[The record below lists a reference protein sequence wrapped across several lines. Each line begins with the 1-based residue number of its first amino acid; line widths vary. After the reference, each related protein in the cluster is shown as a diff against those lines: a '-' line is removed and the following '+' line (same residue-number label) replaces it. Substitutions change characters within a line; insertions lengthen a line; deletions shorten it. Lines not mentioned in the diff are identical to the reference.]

1 MSNVKKSNNNAN
13 RIYNR
18 TINRI
23 YTANGEST
31 WNTESYQQNQTNRSR
46 QSKYYQGKNNASL
59 NNKYYPAK
67 EGNRDLEVSYEIDLI
82 VQNKPENS
90 SNLDSS
96 PAFSPSSESNSSETP
111 EEHDQVKTTEANN
124 GGCYDQGLQMSQTEV
139 NNSSVYYNN
148 EYDYQQT
155 SVQQQSQYYI
165 YQPSYQ
171 EYNQC
176 QNISGSPLNSS
187 FTQPQTYYPNYQPLP
202 SYIYDTQAYSQAYS
216 PIQPTMQHTFH
227 QTPGNNQQM
236 STQTNDN
243 LSSPQPP
250 QQPNFM
256 ASYQTPPQPSH
267 QLYIQTS
274 NITPPTSLSPND
286 TPSTNMP
293 SSTNTERSIEC
304 QSPSPCQNIPSNLA
318 QTPVH
323 NPYIMQYSQE
333 AMQGQYMTPNYTPL
347 TPGQA
352 YPCNSPLPTAQ
363 YMMYNPPPMLQQ
375 GCGSPY
381 SQTGLNSPMMHTPY
395 GNNNGQT
402 PSKFNHKHK
411 WNNNNNKYNKRGGFN
426 NNQKYSYPEQTPQ
439 LGYSPEESQF
449 MDSPVISEMPTFEFE
464 QSLNPNDTSQMP
476 VYPTSP
482 YCDPSMSMPNTEAI
496 LSAAYNNYN
505 NIESYGDE
513 YADTYEDNGDDND
526 ENLACQV
533 CRGRRMCFCYFLKVR
548 YYKFPS
554 FFDLVDHQYK
564 KWRKT
569 MAQNNLM
576 QRQQHQQQGA
586 FMNSPIQNQGM
597 MGQCMSPQMNT
608 SVLGKYN
615 ENINK

>member
-13 RIYNR
+13 RS
-18 TINRI
+18 

-31 WNTESYQQNQTNRSR
+31 WNTDAYQSSSHQQNQTNRSR
-46 QSKYYQGKNNASL
+46 HSKYYQGKNNGSP
-59 NNKYYPAK
+59 NNKYYSAK
-67 EGNRDLEVSYEIDLI
+67 TGNRDLEVSYQHTTEIELI
-82 VQNKPENS
+82 VQNKQENS
-90 SNLDSS
+90 SNLDNS

-111 EEHDQVKTTEANN
+111 EEPDQVKTTEAYN
-124 GGCYDQGLQMSQTEV
+124 GGGYDQGLTMSQTEV
-139 NNSSVYYNN
+139 NNSSVCYNNNNAYN

-155 SVQQQSQYYI
+155 SVQQQSQYYM

-187 FTQPQTYYPNYQPLP
+187 FTHPQAYYPTYQPLP

-216 PIQPTMQHTFH
+216 PIQSTMQQTFNH
-227 QTPGNNQQM
+227 TPGNNQQIN
-236 STQTNDN
+236 QTAN

-286 TPSTNMP
+286 TPSTNNPMP
-293 SSTNTERSIEC
+293 SSTSTERSTDC
-304 QSPSPCQNIPSNLA
+304 QSPSPCQNMSQASSNLA

-333 AMQGQYMTPNYTPL
+333 LMQGQYGHMTPNYTPL

-352 YPCNSPLPTAQ
+352 YQCNSPLPTAQ

-395 GNNNGQT
+395 GSNNGQT
-402 PSKFNHKHK
+402 PSKFQGNHKH
-411 WNNNNNKYNKRGGFN
+411 NRNNNKFNNKRGGFN
-426 NNQKYSYPEQTPQ
+426 NTQKYSYPEQTPQ
-439 LGYSPEESQF
+439 LSYSHEESQF
-449 MDSPVISEMPTFEFE
+449 MNSPVMPTMPTFE
-464 QSLNPNDTSQMP
+464 Q
-476 VYPTSP
+476 
-482 YCDPSMSMPNTEAI
+482 
-496 LSAAYNNYN
+496 
-505 NIESYGDE
+505 NI
-513 YADTYEDNGDDND
+513 
-526 ENLACQV
+526 
-533 CRGRRMCFCYFLKVR
+533 
-548 YYKFPS
+548 
-554 FFDLVDHQYK
+554 
-564 KWRKT
+564 
-569 MAQNNLM
+569 
-576 QRQQHQQQGA
+576 
-586 FMNSPIQNQGM
+586 
-597 MGQCMSPQMNT
+597 
-608 SVLGKYN
+608 
-615 ENINK
+615 